1 MPFHNLFGGRDSEI
15 DDRIVRQAVQRRKGG
30 RVSEKKDGGARL
42 RRFLK
47 GHARRLLFR
56 NPVTASAGR
65 LPSRTQRAAIVDWHP
80 LINYLPG
87 LS

>member
-15 DDRIVRQAVQRRKGG
+15 NDRIVRQAVQRRKAR
-30 RVSEKKDGGARL
+30 RVSGKDGGARL

-56 NPVTASAGR
+56 NPVTASAAR
-65 LPSRTQRAAIVDWHP
+65 LPSRTQRMPSSIGTHAE
-80 LINYLPG
+80 PG
-87 LS
+87 GVP